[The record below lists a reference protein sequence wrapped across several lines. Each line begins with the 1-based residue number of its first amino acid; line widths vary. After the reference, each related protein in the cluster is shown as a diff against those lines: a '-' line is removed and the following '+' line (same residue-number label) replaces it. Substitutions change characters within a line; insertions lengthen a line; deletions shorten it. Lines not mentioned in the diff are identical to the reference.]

1 MMKIRS
7 AEILSVGTELL
18 LGDIVNT
25 DAAFISRRLAAL
37 GINQYYQ
44 GVVGDNPERLEA
56 ALSLSLSRSDL
67 VILTGGLGPTYDDL
81 TKETAARL
89 MGRTMYLHEES
100 LERMKA
106 RFAGRGIT
114 MTENN
119 KKQAL
124 MPEGAVIFKNDYG
137 TAPGLAMEDVEKG
150 KIVIM
155 LPGPPR
161 ECEPMFSEQVEPYLK
176 KFSERVFLSKTVNIF
191 GMGESKV
198 ESILINEMLGA
209 SNPTVAPYAKD
220 GEVQLRVTASG
231 NSEAECAALCDAEIE
246 KIKATEVGAFIY
258 GVDAGSL
265 EEALVKE
272 LIKQNMTV
280 ASAESCTG
288 GYVSKRITNL
298 SGSSSVLDGSIVT
311 YANRIK
317 EQFVGVSHETLE
329 AHGAVSAETAI
340 EMARG
345 VRKLFAADVGISTTG
360 IAGPTG
366 GTPEKPVGRVYV
378 AVALDGYEEVR
389 ELNIGNGLQTRE
401 YVRYVSASNALD
413 LARRA
418 VEDKTS
424 PKKGKS

>member
-1 MMKIRS
+1 MIKINS
-7 AEILSVGTELL
+7 AEVLSVGTELL

-25 DAAFISRRLAAL
+25 DAAYIARRLAAL

-44 GVVGDNPERLEA
+44 GVVGDNPDRLEA
-56 ALSLSLSRSDL
+56 ELKSALTRSDL
-67 VILTGGLGPTYDDL
+67 VIMTGGLGPTYDDL
-81 TKETAARL
+81 TKETAAKL
-89 MGRTMYLHEES
+89 MGRSMHMHEES

-106 RFAGRGIT
+106 RFDKRGIT

-124 MPEGAVIFKNDYG
+124 MPEGSVVFKNDYG
-137 TAPGLAMEDVEKG
+137 TAPGLAIEDEENG
-150 KIVIM
+150 KIIIM

-161 ECEPMFSEQVEPYLK
+161 ECEPMFREQVEPYLK
-176 KFSERVFLSKTVNIF
+176 QFSDRIFFSKTVNIF

-198 ESILINEMLGA
+198 ETILKSEML
-209 SNPTVAPYAKD
+209 SSTNPTVAPYAKD

-231 NSEAECAALCDAEIE
+231 KNETECAALCDSEIE
-246 KIKATEVGAFIY
+246 KIRATEVGEYIY

-272 LIKQNMTV
+272 LISRGMKI

-288 GYVSKRITNL
+288 GYVAKRITNV

-311 YANRIK
+311 YANEVK
-317 EQFVGVSHETLE
+317 EKFVGVSHETLQN
-329 AHGAVSAETAI
+329 HGAVSPETAI

-345 VRKLFAADVGISTTG
+345 VRKLFGADIGVSTTG

-366 GTPEKPVGRVYV
+366 GTPDKPVGLVYV
-378 AVALDGYEEVR
+378 GVSCDGYEEVR
-389 ELNIGNGLQTRE
+389 KLSIGNGLQTRE

-413 LARRA
+413 LARKA
-418 VEDKTS
+418 VLSTTK
-424 PKKGKS
+424 

>member
-1 MMKIRS
+1 MPVIKINS
-7 AEILSVGTELL
+7 AEVLSVGTELL

-25 DAAFISRRLAAL
+25 DAAYIARRLAAL
-37 GINQYYQ
+37 GINQYHQ
-44 GVVGDNPERLEA
+44 GVVGDNPARLEA
-56 ALSLSLSRSDL
+56 ELRSALDRSDL
-67 VILTGGLGPTYDDL
+67 VIMTGGLGPTYDDL

-89 MGRTMYLHEES
+89 MGRSMYMHEES
-100 LERMKA
+100 LTRMMA
-106 RFAGRGIT
+106 RFEKRGIQ

-124 MPEGAVIFKNDYG
+124 MPEGAVVFKNDYG
-137 TAPGLAMEDVEKG
+137 TAPGLAIEDEERG

-161 ECEPMFSEQVEPYLK
+161 ECEPMFREQVEPYLK
-176 KFSERVFLSKTVNIF
+176 RFSDRIFFSRTVNIF
-191 GMGESKV
+191 GMGESRV
-198 ESILINEMLGA
+198 ESILKSEML
-209 SNPTVAPYAKD
+209 SSTNPTVAPYAKD

-231 NSEAECAALCDAEIE
+231 KTEAECAALCDAEIQ
-246 KIKATEVGAFIY
+246 KIRATEVGDYIY

-272 LIKQNMTV
+272 LISRGMKI

-288 GYVSKRITNL
+288 GYVAKRITNV

-311 YANRIK
+311 YANEVK
-317 EQFVGVSHETLE
+317 ERFVGVSHETLE
-329 AHGAVSAETAI
+329 THGAVSEQTAI

-345 VRKLFAADVGISTTG
+345 VRKLFGADIGVSTTG

-366 GTPEKPVGRVYV
+366 GTPEKPVGLVYV
-378 AVALDGYEEVR
+378 GVSCDGYEEVR
-389 ELNIGNGLQTRE
+389 RLTVGNGLQTRE

-413 LARRA
+413 LARKA
-418 VEDKTS
+418 LLI
-424 PKKGKS
+424 KSN

>member
-1 MMKIRS
+1 MMKIRA

-25 DAAFISRRLAAL
+25 DAAYISRRLAAI
-37 GINQYYQ
+37 GINQYRQ
-44 GVVGDNPERLEA
+44 SVIGDNPDRLA
-56 ALSLSLSRSDL
+56 AELSCAITRSDL

-89 MGRTMYLHEES
+89 MGRSMFMHEES
-100 LERMKA
+100 LA
-106 RFAGRGIT
+106 RLTAYFEKRGAS

-124 MPEGAVIFKNDYG
+124 IPEGSVVFKNDYG
-137 TAPGLAMEDVEKG
+137 TAPGLAIEDMEAG
-150 KIVIM
+150 KIIVM

-161 ECEPMFSEQVEPYLK
+161 ECEPMFLEQVEPYLK
-176 KFSERVFLSKTVNIF
+176 KFSDRVFFSRTVNIF

-198 ESILINEMLGA
+198 ETVLREEMLG
-209 SNPTVAPYAKD
+209 SLNPTVAPYAKD

-231 NSEAECAALCDAEIE
+231 SSEAECAAMCDSEIE
-246 KIKATEVGAFIY
+246 KIKATEVGEFIY
-258 GVDAGSL
+258 GIDAGSL
-265 EEALVKE
+265 EEVLVKE
-272 LIKQNMTV
+272 LISRNMKI

-288 GYVSKRITNL
+288 GYVAKRITNV
-298 SGSSSVLDGSIVT
+298 SGSSAVLDGSIVT
-311 YANRIK
+311 YSNDVK
-317 EQFVGVSHETLE
+317 EKFVKVSHETIE
-329 AHGAVSAETAI
+329 THGAVSKQTAL

-345 VRKLFAADVGISTTG
+345 VRELFGADIGVSTTG

-366 GTPEKPVGRVYV
+366 GTPEKPVGLVYV
-378 AVALDGYEEVR
+378 GVSMDGYEEVR
-389 ELNIGNGLQTRE
+389 ELNIGNGHHKRE

-418 VEDKTS
+418 ITKTR
-424 PKKGKS
+424 

>member
-1 MMKIRS
+1 MFKIKS

-37 GINQYYQ
+37 GINQYHQ
-44 GVVGDNPERLEA
+44 SVVGDNPIRLEE
-56 ALSLSLSRSDL
+56 SLKLALSRSDL
-67 VILTGGLGPTYDDL
+67 VIMTGGLGPTYDDL
-81 TKETAARL
+81 TKETAAKL
-89 MGRTMYLHEES
+89 MGRSMYLHEES
-100 LERMKA
+100 LERMMA
-106 RFAGRGIT
+106 RFEKRGIA

-124 MPEGAVIFKNDYG
+124 MPQGAVVFKNDYG
-137 TAPGLAMEDVEKG
+137 TAPGLAIEDTENG
-150 KIVIM
+150 KIIVM

-161 ECEPMFSEQVEPYLK
+161 ECEPLFCEQVEPYLK
-176 KFSERVFLSKTVNIF
+176 KFSDHVLFSKTVNIF

-198 ESILINEMLGA
+198 ESVLRDEMLGS

-231 NSEAECAALCDAEIE
+231 KTEAECAALCDAEIE
-246 KIKATEVGAFIY
+246 KIKATEVGQFIY

-272 LIKQNMTV
+272 LIARSLKI

-288 GYVSKRITNL
+288 GYVAKRITNV
-298 SGSSSVLDGSIVT
+298 SGSSAVLDGSIVT

-329 AHGAVSAETAI
+329 THGAVSRETAI

-345 VRKLFAADVGISTTG
+345 VRKLFGSDIGISTTG

-378 AVALDGYEEVR
+378 GVSCDGYEEVR

-401 YVRYVSASNALD
+401 YVRYVSASHALD

-418 VEDKTS
+418 SLK
-424 PKKGKS
+424 

>member
-1 MMKIRS
+1 MITITF

-25 DAAFISRRLAAL
+25 DAAYISRRLAAL
-37 GINQYYQ
+37 GINQYHQ
-44 GVVGDNPERLEA
+44 SVVGDNPARLED
-56 ALSLSLSRSDL
+56 ALTLSLSRSDL

-89 MGRTMYLHEES
+89 LGRSMYLHEES
-100 LERMKA
+100 LARMTA
-106 RFAGRGIT
+106 RLSRRGIE

-119 KKQAL
+119 KKQAY
-124 MPEGAVIFKNDYG
+124 MPEGAVVFKNDYG
-137 TAPGLAMEDVEKG
+137 TAPGLAIEDEQKG
-150 KIVIM
+150 KIVIL

-176 KFSERVFLSKTVNIF
+176 KFSDRVFFSRTVNIF

-198 ESILINEMLGA
+198 ETVLRSIMLE
-209 SNPTVAPYAKD
+209 SKNPTVAPYAKD

-231 NSEAECAALCDAEIE
+231 KDEDECAALCDAVIE
-246 KIKATEVGAFIY
+246 KIRATEVGKYIY

-265 EEALVKE
+265 EEALVRE
-272 LIKQNMTV
+272 LV
-280 ASAESCTG
+280 ARGLTIAAAESCTG
-288 GYVSKRITNL
+288 GYVAKRITNV

-317 EQFVGVSHETLE
+317 EKFVGVAHETLE
-329 AHGAVSAETAI
+329 AHGAVSPETAI

-345 VRKLFAADVGISTTG
+345 VRKLFDADIGVSTTG

-366 GTPEKPVGRVYV
+366 GTPDKPVGRVYV
-378 AVALDGYEEVR
+378 GVSCGEYEEVR
-389 ELNIGNGLQTRE
+389 ELNIGGGMATRE

-418 VEDKTS
+418 AVKL
-424 PKKGKS
+424 